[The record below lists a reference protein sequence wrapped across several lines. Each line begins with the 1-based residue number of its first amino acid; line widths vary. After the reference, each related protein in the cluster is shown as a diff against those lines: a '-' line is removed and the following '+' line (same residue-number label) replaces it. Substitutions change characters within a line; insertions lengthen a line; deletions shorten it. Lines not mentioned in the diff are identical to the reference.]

1 MRNPFADIPPRGR
14 WVLVGCLVCQMG
26 LGCSYVFG
34 PMLKSIVAELGWSR
48 AGFSAGRGPLI
59 LAMSLSFP
67 LVGALAD
74 RFGARRVLSGSVLA
88 LGLAFGLM
96 SRMDQR
102 WEFYLINALLGLSL
116 AGLGDIVVGSVAAR
130 WAAGSRGLALS
141 LVYLGS
147 NLGGTLWA
155 LAGEAIRQA
164 ESWRVALASVGA
176 AAVVLILPFAAFV
189 VREPPRE
196 LEPVGV
202 AAAAVDAPAGDLDLA
217 EALRTRSFW
226 LLAFALFAF
235 YFYYVGLIDHLVPYL
250 SDIGYSDARAAA
262 SFSLAVLLG
271 IAGKLAMGLA
281 ADRVPVKAAAFAN
294 FALVTVA
301 SFLLLGAERPGV
313 LAVFLAG
320 QGFATAAENVLLPL
334 LVADCFGARHLA
346 RIYGTLML
354 TLFAGVLGQVFAGAV
369 FDRAASYTPALVTFA
384 ALNALALAGLSRVR
398 DERCAAACRQGA
410 GWRSF

>member
-1 MRNPFADIPPRGR
+1 
-14 WVLVGCLVCQMG
+14 MG

-67 LVGALAD
+67 LVGAAAD
-74 RFGARRVLSGSVLA
+74 RFGPRRVLSASVIS

-116 AGLGDIVVGSVAAR
+116 AGLGDIVVGSLAAR
-130 WAAGSRGLALS
+130 WAAGARGLALS

-147 NLGGTLWA
+147 NLGGTLWS

-164 ESWRVALASVGA
+164 GSWRVALASVGA
-176 AAVVLILPFAAFV
+176 AAVALILPFAAFV

-196 LEPVGV
+196 LEPAAPTR
-202 AAAAVDAPAGDLDLA
+202 AAAETPAGDLDLA
-217 EALRTRSFW
+217 QALRTRSFW

-250 SDIGYSDARAAA
+250 SDIGYSDARAAT
-262 SFSLAVLLG
+262 SFSFAVFLG
-271 IAGKLAMGLA
+271 IGGKLATGVA
-281 ADRVPVKAAAFAN
+281 ADRVPVKAAALAN
-294 FALVTVA
+294 FGLLTAA
-301 SFLLLGAERPGV
+301 SFLLLAADRPGL
-313 LAVFLAG
+313 LAVFLAA
-320 QGFATAAENVLLPL
+320 QGFATAAENVLIPL

-346 RIYGTLML
+346 RIYGALML
-354 TLFAGVLGQVFAGAV
+354 TLLAGALGQIFAGAV
-369 FDRAASYTPALVTFA
+369 FDRVGSYAPALTTFA
-384 ALNALALAGLSRVR
+384 GLNVLALAGLARVR
-398 DERCAAACRQGA
+398 DERAAA
-410 GWRSF
+410 GWRSI

>member
-1 MRNPFADIPPRGR
+1 
-14 WVLVGCLVCQMG
+14 MG

-67 LVGALAD
+67 LVGAAAD
-74 RFGARRVLSGSVLA
+74 RFGPRRVLSASVIS

-130 WAAGSRGLALS
+130 WAAGARGLALS

-147 NLGGTLWA
+147 NLGGTLWS

-164 ESWRVALASVGA
+164 GSWRVALASVGA
-176 AAVVLILPFAAFV
+176 AAVALILPFAAFV

-196 LEPVGV
+196 LE
-202 AAAAVDAPAGDLDLA
+202 AAAPTRAAAETPAGDLDLA
-217 EALRTRSFW
+217 QALRTRSFW

-262 SFSLAVLLG
+262 SFSFAVFLG
-271 IAGKLAMGLA
+271 IGGKLAMGVV
-281 ADRVPVKAAAFAN
+281 ADRVPVKAAALAN
-294 FALVTVA
+294 FGLLTAA
-301 SFLLLGAERPGV
+301 SFLLLAADRPGL
-313 LAVFLAG
+313 LAVFLAA

-346 RIYGTLML
+346 RIYGALML
-354 TLFAGVLGQVFAGAV
+354 TLLAGALGQIFAGAV
-369 FDRAASYTPALVTFA
+369 FDRVGSYAPALTTFA
-384 ALNALALAGLSRVR
+384 GLNVLALAGLARVR
-398 DERCAAACRQGA
+398 DERAAA
-410 GWRSF
+410 GWRSI

>member
-1 MRNPFADIPPRGR
+1 
-14 WVLVGCLVCQMG
+14 MG

-74 RFGARRVLSGSVLA
+74 RFGARRVLSGSVLS

-147 NLGGTLWA
+147 NLGGTVWA

-176 AAVVLILPFAAFV
+176 AAVALILPFAAFV

-202 AAAAVDAPAGDLDLA
+202 AAAAPAGAPAGDLDLA
-217 EALRTRSFW
+217 EALRTRTFW

-262 SFSLAVLLG
+262 SFSLAVFLG
-271 IAGKLAMGLA
+271 IAGKLAMGVA
-281 ADRVPVKAAAFAN
+281 ADRVPVKAAALAN
-294 FALVTVA
+294 FALVAVA
-301 SFLLLGAERPGV
+301 SCLLLGAERPAL
-313 LAVFLAG
+313 LAVFLAA

-334 LVADCFGARHLA
+334 LVADCFGARHMA
-346 RIYGTLML
+346 RIYGALML
-354 TLFAGVLGQVFAGAV
+354 TLFAGVLGQIFAGAV

-384 ALNALALAGLSRVR
+384 SLNALALAGLSRVR
-398 DERCAAACRQGA
+398 DERGAAACRQGA